1 MSTQFQNYSISE
13 VNFIE
18 SAGNDLGNS
27 GSHFLL
33 VIPNTGYTV
42 DVNNF
47 TVSNVPA
54 EITNYSLNQDG
65 LNLRFNF
72 DFTNGTIMPS
82 NDIDF
87 SLCIQGFAVE
97 EQFTVQGSVDITTT
111 NSVPSPQI
119 IPYSESGSFGSSKNV
134 FTQTII
140 ADNGYYFPTAPTAS
154 LVIGSLSNYSIS
166 QSIGVD
172 LNGNITA
179 ITFTVDYEFPDY
191 SVTGD
196 SIVITADA
204 EELYNPT
211 IEIQSYSIS
220 SSFLLISG
228 ETRPITIYGI
238 TGAAWQLEVIE
249 SIGGTTI
256 GQFSG
261 TIDSTGSVTEDIIFP
276 ASLVDVDYTFILTG
290 DLASTFC
297 TSFPYIPC
305 LTGQPSVWQLYQYA
319 SQEVSFALTTTDPN
333 ITVSAPDDKSFN
345 PTASPGL
352 TLYSVSAS
360 KPASSSD
367 FIFDTTPINTD
378 WSNQDLD
385 PPETDQT
392 VQSPLSIAVDNSSDP
407 KTLVI
412 DLETNISTVGT
423 QSLLSELNLDD
434 FLFSY
439 TELTLCYA
447 LTEADLCCG
456 TSESRTVFV
465 SGNVSD
471 LASVTGDLY
480 ADATLQTKA
489 ADGYY
494 SDDAGISCTPSS
506 LTAFNTSVG
515 NTTGNCSSPQ
525 VTPLYFQVVPPA
537 TNQSPLIGDAVFSDQ
552 NGTILNNTTTTMY
565 YISSLTAYGVN
576 QGVVVSIA
584 QCTTPPSGVSYT
596 LQNGSQSDAY
606 YSYTNTSGGFV
617 SDILGGFESTSICA
631 QANSVSADG
640 NISVTTGGTC

>member
-13 VNFIE
+13 VNFVE

-33 VIPNTGYTV
+33 VIPDTGYTV
-42 DVNNF
+42 GVNNF
-47 TVSNVPA
+47 TVSNVPT

-111 NSVPSPQI
+111 NSVPLPQI
-119 IPYSESGSFGSSKNV
+119 ITYSESGSFGSSKTV
-134 FTQTII
+134 FTQTIT
-140 ADNGYYFPTAPTAS
+140 ADAGYYFPTVPTAS

-179 ITFTVDYEFPDY
+179 ITFTVDYEFPNY

-220 SSFLLISG
+220 SSYLLISG

-249 SIGGTTI
+249 SVGGITI

-261 TIDSTGSVTEDIIFP
+261 TIDSTGSATEDIIFP
-276 ASLVDVDYTFILTG
+276 ASLVDVEYILILTG

-297 TSFPYIPC
+297 PGSPC
-305 LTGQPSVWQLYQYA
+305 LTGQPSVWSLYQYA
-319 SQEVSFALTTTDPN
+319 QQQVSFALTTTSQN
-333 ITVSAPDDKSFN
+333 ITVSASDDKFFS
-345 PTASPGL
+345 PDSSPGFRS
-352 TLYSVSAS
+352 YSVSAS
-360 KPASSSD
+360 KSASSSD
-367 FIFDTTPINTD
+367 FIFDTTPVASN
-378 WSNQDLD
+378 WSNQGLGI
-385 PPETDQT
+385 PQTDQV
-392 VQSPLSIAVDNSSDP
+392 VQSPLSITVDNSSDP

-412 DLETNISTVGT
+412 DLETNIYQVGT

-434 FLFSY
+434 FLLSY

-465 SGNVSD
+465 SGDVAN

-480 ADATLQTKA
+480 TDATLQTKA

-494 SDDAGISCTPSS
+494 SDDAGISCTSSS

-515 NTTGNCSSPQ
+515 NTTDNCSLPQ

-565 YISSLTAYGVN
+565 YIASATAYGVN

-584 QCTTPPSGVSYT
+584 PCTIPPPGRSYL
-596 LQNGSQSDAY
+596 LQNGGQSDAY
-606 YSYTNTSGGFV
+606 YSYTNTSGGLV
-617 SDILGGFESTSICA
+617 SGLLGGFESVDICA
-631 QANSVSADG
+631 QTDTVSADT
-640 NISVTTGGTC
+640 NISVNRGPAC